1 VDRIF
6 LEDFGKTPSE
16 VFATFDPEPIAA
28 ASLAQVHRAVT
39 KDGEYVAVKV
49 QYEDLR
55 DRFHGDIHTLEF
67 LLKLVGYVHPNFG
80 FAWVLQDMRKT
91 LAKEL
96 DFENEA
102 DNAEKCAVHLAHLGT
117 LRPDGA
123 VHIPRVN
130 RELTSKRVLTAE
142 FIDGIKVNEVAA
154 LREAGFCLADLDR
167 LLVQVFSYQV
177 FCTGFVHADPH
188 PGNLLIRKRPFCDP
202 QSRWFVS
209 PLTLTRRVVNTTY
222 MWLYF
227 ICHLP
232 VQTWNWLRHG
242 VPPYFAA
249 PGVSNSTPLQLVLLD
264 HGLYDS
270 LPHNQRISL
279 CEMYRAILDCN
290 EEAMKK
296 ASFELG
302 VQG

>member
-1 VDRIF
+1 
-6 LEDFGKTPSE
+6 
-16 VFATFDPEPIAA
+16 
-28 ASLAQVHRAVT
+28 Q
-39 KDGEYVAVKV
+39 
-49 QYEDLR
+49 
-55 DRFHGDIHTLEF
+55 
-67 LLKLVGYVHPNFG
+67 
-80 FAWVLQDMRKT
+80 KT

-302 VQG
+302 VQDWATFGDVILQKPWRRKTLYLPARLTEADRMFLRATAAEHFDRVMAVLQQVPRPMLLFIR